1 MQKEKNARPGNES
14 PLPADYWPAG
24 AAAAGGR
31 GGAAE
36 SAVHFPAADTCGSK
50 AHLTRTVGG
59 MGQAAAAVPPEV
71 MEVYREMFPDWS
83 TRRIEEDYEK
93 HKE

>member
-1 MQKEKNARPGNES
+1 MRREQQAYPGNES

-24 AAAAGGR
+24 QAAPAPSETGRDPAAQLP
-31 GGAAE
+31 AAE
-36 SAVHFPAADTCGSK
+36 ECGSK

-59 MGQAAAAVPPEV
+59 MGPAAAVPPAV
-71 MEVYREMFPDWS
+71 MAVYRQMFPGWS
-83 TRRIEEDYEK
+83 TRRIEEDYQK